1 MFLLLPVYN
10 ILFEPIENTKF
21 EQIGRGYLT
30 KHARLAIP
38 FSEKCTG
45 CLHPHENAPTSTEFG
60 EALFCG
66 SLKFV
71 ATHRK
76 QAKRPQFVI
85 LRRSR
90 ESHTISHTPRFHF
103 LSLEFSFSPK
113 LRIFGNLPSHEMNPN
128 KPKSLF
134 RNVCERSLQC
144 IVWI

>member
-30 KHARLAIP
+30 KHARLAFP
-38 FSEKCTG
+38 S
-45 CLHPHENAPTSTEFG
+45 LRNAHENAPTSTEFG

-144 IVWI
+144 IVCV